1 MLGEVESG
9 VVVVWAGG
17 ELVERLLLPLSD
29 VDEEADSVVAV
40 LLLLLIG
47 GLIGL
52 DELELETDLVTV
64 PPFEDE
70 LDASVE
76 DGVKVSKSR
85 VELVTGGGVVVVVVE
100 AGVDL
105 VDRLLPLTLLLVAE
119 EVEKD
124 TELVLLL
131 LREEPVASEVLEVV
145 AGGVVPLL
153 RPVDDSSGVLR
164 VVSVEVFPD
173 VLARLVPGDVVVNP
187 LERDDEDD
195 DVRVV

>member
-1 MLGEVESG
+1 MLGEVESC

-52 DELELETDLVTV
+52 DALELESDLVTV

-70 LDASVE
+70 LDVSVE
-76 DGVKVSKSR
+76 DGVKVAESR

-100 AGVDL
+100 AGGDL
-105 VDRLLPLTLLLVAE
+105 VDVLLPLTLLVVAE

-124 TELVLLL
+124 TDLVLLL
-131 LREEPVASEVLEVV
+131 LREEPVGSEVLEVV

-153 RPVDDSSGVLR
+153 RPVDDSPGVSR
-164 VVSVEVFPD
+164 VVSVEVLPN
-173 VLARLVPGDVVVNP
+173 VLPRLVPGDVVVNP

-195 DVRVV
+195 DV

>member
-17 ELVERLLLPLSD
+17 ELVERLLLPLSH

-47 GLIGL
+47 GLIVL
-52 DELELETDLVTV
+52 DALELESDLVTV

-76 DGVKVSKSR
+76 DGVKVAESR
-85 VELVTGGGVVVVVVE
+85 VELVTGGGVVVVVE
-100 AGVDL
+100 AEVDL

-124 TELVLLL
+124 TDLVLLL

-153 RPVDDSSGVLR
+153 RPVDDSPGVSR
-164 VVSVEVFPD
+164 VVSVEVLPD
-173 VLARLVPGDVVVNP
+173 VLPRLVPGDVVVNP

-195 DVRVV
+195 DV